1 VNEMNSD
8 YLRTTITVP
17 RELKQR
23 MKQAGARVNWSA
35 VACEAFEQK
44 LEAIGPIKTI
54 TSIDDAV
61 ERMRSAHEQPAS
73 QPPVDRAGQ
82 EAGMHWALNF
92 ALPAQLNRIEALK
105 NEMSDVDW
113 IDLML
118 SCEGPRELAQR
129 IEPSLESGS
138 QRRSP
143 PSRRRL
149 RGADSS
155 KRPAKGGGPGHR
167 HPEREIWQSI
177 LDRRPE
183 SPRFFLGF
191 ADGALEIWKQIKDRL
206 SE

>member
-1 VNEMNSD
+1 MNSD
-8 YLRTTITVP
+8 YQRTTITVP

-23 MKQAGARVNWSA
+23 MKLAGTRVNWSA

-44 LEAIGPIKTI
+44 LDELGPIETI

-61 ERMRSAHEQPAS
+61 ERMRSAQSQPVS

-82 EAGMHWALNF
+82 EAGKHWALNF
-92 ALPAQLNRIEALK
+92 AIPAQLKRIEALK
-105 NEMSDVDW
+105 NELSGDDW

-118 SCEGPRELAQR
+118 SREGPRELAQC

-138 QRRSP
+138 KRRP
-143 PSRRRL
+143 PPRRRP

-155 KRPAKGGGPGHR
+155 KRPARGRGPDHR
-167 HPEREIWQSI
+167 YPEREIWKSI

-183 SPRFFLGF
+183 SPHFFLGF
-191 ADGALEIWKQIKDRL
+191 AEGALEIWKQIKDRL